1 MIAIESPQRLPD
13 LWTVAICVYSCA
25 HFIGFSIL
33 FHLIQ
38 FTLKN
43 DDFNINSETKSDE
56 PSKNENDKL
65 FFNFASSLSSKNCH
79 TEKKPKNE

>member
-38 FTLKN
+38 FTLKS
-43 DDFNINSETKSDE
+43 DDLNTRVISRET
-56 PSKNENDKL
+56 DKL
-65 FFNFASSLSSKNCH
+65 LFSFDSSL
-79 TEKKPKNE
+79 TGEKINIKKLKKIE